1 VHEVPVTALLAQAE
15 RALSGDRGRLVVVAL
30 RLLLAAIFVFAAVP
44 KLLDPVSFA
53 RDIDNYRLLPDAA
66 IGPLA
71 LALPVAELVVGAA
84 LLTGL
89 YARGAA
95 LVCGAMLLAFS
106 AGMVQA
112 IVRGIDLDCGCF
124 GQVAE
129 AQVSGW
135 TVGRNLFLLACAL
148 CVALGPDM
156 PFWPLARQRA
166 PWRQ

>member
-1 VHEVPVTALLAQAE
+1 MSALLAKAE
-15 RALSGDRGRLVVVAL
+15 RELSSDRGRTLIVFL
-30 RLLLAAIFVFAAVP
+30 RLILAAVFLFAAVP
-44 KLLDPVSFA
+44 KLLDPTSFA

-71 LALPVAELVVGAA
+71 LALPAAEILVGLA

-95 LVCGAMLLAFS
+95 VVCGAMLVGFA
-106 AGMVQA
+106 AGMIQA

-124 GQVAE
+124 GHVAE
-129 AQVSGW
+129 AQVSWW
-135 TVGRNLFLLACAL
+135 TVGRNATLLAFSV

-156 PFWPLARQRA
+156 PFWPVVKKLGKPSPTA
-166 PWRQ
+166 